1 MGYHQH
7 FWAGIGLC
15 ALIFLPASR
24 RLCAAKIF
32 GKMTAQSL
40 ARDLQLGHGRPPT
53 EATSIILKAR
63 SLLRYAPRFP
73 ADSFAFLT
81 WSRSRFNSRN

>member
-15 ALIFLPASR
+15 ASIFWLR
-24 RLCAAKIF
+24 HGVFRAAKIF

-63 SLLRYAPRFP
+63 SFLRYAPRFP
-73 ADSFAFLT
+73 G
-81 WSRSRFNSRN
+81 R